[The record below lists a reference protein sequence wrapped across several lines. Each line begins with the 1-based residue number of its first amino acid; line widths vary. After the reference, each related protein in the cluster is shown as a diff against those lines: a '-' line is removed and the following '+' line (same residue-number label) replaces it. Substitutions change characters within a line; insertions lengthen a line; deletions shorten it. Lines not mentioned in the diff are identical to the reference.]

1 MNASAGDRVRM
12 DREEIGMIINRRRN
26 IDQKE
31 IER

>member
-12 DREEIGMIINRRRN
+12 DREERGMINRRRN